1 MRKYKYSKNKYKTSK
16 NKKVKRKTSRNKKVK
31 RNTFKY
37 KSKKKKIHKGGVD
50 QSVDVSVNGPTPQY
64 VLDKLLSEQT
74 CRKGSCGQW
83 LAETNMKTPF
93 QMPKYGPSL
102 EKSVSYEVDRTTTK
116 NESSTLFNLMYTV
129 FSPTQEILIVKF
141 SYELYTQ
148 DEYIY
153 LKEIEKKDVRTYK
166 TYKDRQKIPVPEY
179 FKNIGM
185 KILCSEI
192 AWLLYKN
199 HIRTYWD
206 ILLEAVPGERSW
218 NVEFLMAKLK
228 AYYSTYGFEDVRD
241 KRYSEIIPNLES
253 TNNIM
258 IVNISQFIKKCK
270 NNKIDMGGY

>member
-1 MRKYKYSKNKYKTSK
+1 MRKYKYSKNKYK

-37 KSKKKKIHKGGVD
+37 KSKKKIIHKGGVD
-50 QSVDVSVNGPTPQY
+50 ESVDVPPTPVY
-64 VLDKLLSEQT
+64 VLDKLRSEQT

-93 QMPKYGPSL
+93 QMPAYGPSL
-102 EKSVSYEVDRTTTK
+102 KEGVSYKVDRTTTK
-116 NESSTLFNLMYTV
+116 NESSTLFNLTYTV
-129 FSPTQEILIVKF
+129 FSATQTILIVEF
-141 SYELYTQ
+141 SYELYPQ
-148 DEYIY
+148 GEYIY

-166 TYKDRQKIPVPEY
+166 TYKDRQKIEVPEY

-218 NVEFLMAKLK
+218 TSEYLITKLK
-228 AYYSTYGFEDVRD
+228 EYYSTYGFEDVRD
-241 KRYSEIIPNLES
+241 KRYYEIIPNLES
-253 TNNIM
+253 INNIM
-258 IVNISQFIKKCK
+258 IVNISRFIEKCK